1 MRGREVRNIPGTI
14 RAIDLGNG
22 VCELRKDIDVLTIIP
37 ERKQRSNKLLLTLGT
52 VGIFGGAA
60 VAFICLAPP
69 LGILLMSV
77 VAWLMFAAASTTEK
91 EEN

>member
-1 MRGREVRNIPGTI
+1 MGRVLRNTEGTI
-14 RAIDLGNG
+14 RAIDEGNG
-22 VCELRKDIDVLTIIP
+22 ICRLQKDIDVLEIIKTKEP
-37 ERKQRSNKLLLTLGT
+37 HNNRLLLTLGT